1 MPITPR
7 LAEIIAAMIDAK
19 LDAEPRVENCAG
31 CPYGG
36 RAIGSRGDRSS
47 PIAIVGEAPGET
59 EIKEQRPFVGPEGT
73 TLHRAIE
80 EAGLREAD
88 PFITNSI
95 ACRPPSVRPRVK
107 AIDACRGR
115 LMSELEAYPR
125 TVVVAVGG
133 TALRAV
139 TERAGLRVQEARKGE
154 PIPIRGWLVVPT
166 VHPAWVR
173 RSPSEREQLLVE
185 DLRRAWRLLE
195 TSRSAR
201 PASPLGRGRSLL

>member
-1 MPITPR
+1 MPLTRR

-19 LDAEPRVENCAG
+19 LDAETRIENCPD

-36 RAIGSRGDRSS
+36 PAIGSRGNPSS

-59 EIKEQRPFVGPEGT
+59 EIKEGRPFVGPAGT
-73 TLHRAIE
+73 TLCQAIE

-95 ACRPPSVRPRVK
+95 ACRPHPVRPWVQ

-115 LMSELEAYPR
+115 LMRELEAHPR

-139 TERAGLRVQEARKGE
+139 TEKAGLRIREARKGD

-173 RSPSEREQLLVE
+173 RGPGEREQLLVE
-185 DLRRAWRLLE
+185 DLRRA
-195 TSRSAR
+195 
-201 PASPLGRGRSLL
+201 RSLLGT